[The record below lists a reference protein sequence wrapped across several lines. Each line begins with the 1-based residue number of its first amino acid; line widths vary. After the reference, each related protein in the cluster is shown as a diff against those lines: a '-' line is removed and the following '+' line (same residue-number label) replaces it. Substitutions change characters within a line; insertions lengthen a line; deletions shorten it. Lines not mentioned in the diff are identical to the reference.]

1 MSYIKVSIKD
11 KQTLVLESDAKKGD
25 LISLSELMHVDVT
38 KIEQSIIDGTNQV
51 YLKHEEEVKNKLKLI
66 FESELKDKL
75 KEFEMKN
82 NSLTLELKNLKDL
95 TTKELEVKH
104 LKEIQMLNKEL
115 DNLSNQAKIKENDY
129 KNNLDNLKIKLELD
143 SNKEKELLTSK
154 LNELENKKILLE
166 SQLKSIHEM
175 NRLENL
181 NKDAL
186 LEANHKNELL
196 VLEEELSNLKRQ
208 KSSLNV
214 KLIGEDL
221 EIWCDNEFNASNLV
235 LNDNV
240 EWFKDNKVTDKTK
253 ADFIYKVYASNEKLD
268 NELLTS
274 AILEMKSEDPLS
286 NNKQD
291 VNAILKKLDSD
302 RVKKDMEYAILVS
315 ELDVGASN
323 DLPIRIVKDYNKMF
337 IVRPQYFMTLINII
351 TAFGF
356 KYQDILLAENEKRIE
371 FKDIEDILNDFE
383 ILKDEILNNSVRH
396 INKNIEDIVKQSNII
411 SNANNKILES
421 ANIIIDRHLV
431 TVQNKINGFK
441 INKIVSEISK

>member
-75 KEFEMKN
+75 KDFEMKN